1 MATKVLPMN
10 EASDNKASG
19 SSSSSSSRSSSSS
32 VGVEADDNFDD
43 VDWSK
48 RPQAPG
54 CPVRIQVV
62 IQFQHWEIAKDGG
75 KEMLTWSGVLELYWV
90 DPRLDGF
97 PRSRKVPESIWKPG
111 VTGSR
116 GFDLGEAER
125 KTKLPT
131 FNGKKDGRPDL
142 SNGGLCLKADFRL
155 GNGGLNLSNHLK
167 RFRAFPYDS
176 TRVDTLTQFWSPS
189 KEHAFPAVAADSGNG
204 KAGGGEREGGDDD
217 SSSAHGTWNSNQL
230 SGANVIELQL
240 TRPNLPH
247 RVKDGEFQHVDWVA
261 TRHSDDYALVCLGY
275 AIGSNHVGV
284 WGNPTGSRTS
294 LCLSLQIARTPNF
307 YEHKSIVPLYLVLIF
322 GFLTYYSLEPSDL
335 PSRISVVSALFLTVF
350 GIQWLSIERLPR
362 LPFNTILDT
371 VASSAI
377 AGLMLMLVGACTA
390 YKLAQPTGGR
400 CGGGDGA
407 CAEEDDFL
415 FDYGTAATVDMVVT
429 VAAGVFIV
437 CYAFLY
443 GLLYQRSKINRE
455 VGWSRP
461 WREGKSLGNMKF
473 APHKGMAYRLY
484 TTEAW
489 AEEHENKFMGE
500 GTAVNFETW

>member
-1 MATKVLPMN
+1 MN
-10 EASDNKASG
+10 TANNQKIGGHSNV
-19 SSSSSSSRSSSSS
+19 
-32 VGVEADDNFDD
+32 VGVEADDLKD

-54 CPVRIQVV
+54 CPVQIQVV
-62 IQFQHWEIAKDGG
+62 IQFKHWEIAKDGG
-75 KEMLTWSGVLELYWV
+75 KEILTWNGVLELYWV
-90 DPRLDGF
+90 DPRLDGY
-97 PRSRKVPESIWKPG
+97 PRSRGVPESIWKPG

-125 KTKLPT
+125 QAKLPS
-131 FNGKKDGRPDL
+131 FNGKKKGITDAVGGAI
-142 SNGGLCLKADFRL
+142 SNGGLCLKVEFQL

-189 KEHAFPAVAADSGNG
+189 NEHAFPALAGRKEEG
-204 KAGGGEREGGDDD
+204 GGGGEEDD
-217 SSSAHGTWNSNQL
+217 SNSAHGTWDNSEL

-240 TRPNLPH
+240 NRPNLPH

-275 AIGSNHVGV
+275 AVGSNHVGV
-284 WGNPTGSRTS
+284 WGNPAGSRPS

-307 YEHKSIVPLYLVLIF
+307 YEHKSIIPLYLVLIF

-350 GIQWLSIERLPR
+350 GIQWITIERLPR
-362 LPFNTILDT
+362 LPFSTILDT

-377 AGLMLMLVGACTA
+377 AGLMLMLVGACAA
-390 YKLAQPTGGR
+390 YKLAQPSGGR
-400 CGGGDGA
+400 CNGDGA
-407 CAEEDDFL
+407 DCADEDEAFFEYD
-415 FDYGTAATVDMVVT
+415 TAATVDMVVT
-429 VAAGVFIV
+429 LAAGVFIV

-443 GLLYQRSKINRE
+443 GLVYQRSKINRE

-473 APHKGMAYRLY
+473 APHEGMSYRLY

-500 GTAVNFETW
+500 GTAVDFETW